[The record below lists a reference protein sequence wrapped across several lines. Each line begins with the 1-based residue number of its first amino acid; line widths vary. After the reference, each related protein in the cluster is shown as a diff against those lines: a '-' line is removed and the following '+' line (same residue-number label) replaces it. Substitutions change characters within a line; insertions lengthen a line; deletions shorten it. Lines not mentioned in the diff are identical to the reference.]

1 MSERARAMGLGERL
15 EAEAALETAFA
26 PLRARRSEVGPT
38 RVRAAVR
45 WGRAEAPPPVPWAA
59 AVSRISE
66 LGMAVGMSAFV
77 FAAALTSVAPP
88 PPSIP
93 VSDVAVVDDMLVQ
106 PMPVIHRW
114 TVRIVPLSV
123 EDEMVRM
130 MRWVKFGITSRPVDD
145 LDATI
150 PPRQLQAETPVTVE
164 IPQELVLRMPT
175 PLR

>member
-1 MSERARAMGLGERL
+1 MSERARALGLGERL
-15 EAEAALETAFA
+15 EVEAALETAFA

-45 WGRAEAPPPVPWAA
+45 WGRAEPRPPVAWAA

-88 PPSIP
+88 TAPVGIP
-93 VSDVAVVDDMLVQ
+93 DVAVVDDMLVQ
-106 PMPVIHRW
+106 PMPVIQRW
-114 TVRIVPLSV
+114 TVRIVPASP

-130 MRWVKFGITSRPVDD
+130 IRWLKLDRSAVLDD
-145 LDATI
+145 DIDATV
-150 PPRQLQAETPVTVE
+150 PLDQPESQSPVAVA
-164 IPQELVLRMPT
+164 PSPLVARMLV

>member
-1 MSERARAMGLGERL
+1 MGLGERL
-15 EAEAALETAFA
+15 EVEAALETAFA
-26 PLRARRSEVGPT
+26 PLRTRRSEVGPT

-45 WGRAEAPPPVPWAA
+45 WGRAEPEAPVPWAA

-88 PPSIP
+88 TAPIA
-93 VSDVAVVDDMLVQ
+93 VSDVAVVDDMIVQ

-114 TVRIVPLSV
+114 TVRIVPASP
-123 EDEMVRM
+123 EDELMRM
-130 MRWVKFGITSRPVDD
+130 MRWLKFGITTRPVDD

-150 PPRQLQAETPVTVE
+150 PPRQPQPETRVTVQL
-164 IPQELVLRMPT
+164 PPELLLRMPT

>member
-1 MSERARAMGLGERL
+1 MGLGERL
-15 EAEAALETAFA
+15 EIEAALETAFA
-26 PLRARRSEVGPT
+26 PLRDRRSSVGPT

-45 WGRAEAPPPVPWAA
+45 WGRAEPAPPVRWAA

-77 FAAALTSVAPP
+77 FAAALTSVVPPTAPVG
-88 PPSIP
+88 I
-93 VSDVAVVDDMLVQ
+93 SDVAVVDDILVQ

-114 TVRIVPLSV
+114 TVRIVPASP
-123 EDEMVRM
+123 EDEMMRM
-130 MRWVKFGITSRPVDD
+130 MRWLKFGTAPRAVDY

-150 PPRQLQAETPVTVE
+150 PPVQPSEPEPAPAPPPASQPLLA
-164 IPQELVLRMPT
+164 RMRI